1 MRFLHDGGE
10 GRRELP
16 MTDFLKYSVYLLL
29 LSIVSHPL
37 SDFTENKIILPKY
50 ESQSWLAFY
59 QHSLK
64 S

>member
-1 MRFLHDGGE
+1 
-10 GRRELP
+10 